1 MNERSFIFN
10 NRSLSDLGMMI
21 CYFDSV
27 DNIETVESPTIT
39 FNVVQ
44 NNSDDS
50 FRPTYTSYDGT

>member
-27 DNIETVESPTIT
+27 DNIETVESLLSHSMLFKIIAMILLDQLIHLMM
-39 FNVVQ
+39 VL
-44 NNSDDS
+44 
-50 FRPTYTSYDGT
+50 